1 MRPDRLGKEPMSWEQ
16 LELFNERSEVGEECA
31 HFGGYLAG
39 HVRCMRGATPTYT
52 NCNES
57 FCGEPPRC
65 VFSPID
71 NSDAACKRRREWMKR
86 NGGNN

>member
-1 MRPDRLGKEPMSWEQ
+1 MSGEQ

-31 HFGGYLAG
+31 YFGGYLAG
-39 HVRCMRGATPTYT
+39 YVRCMRGATPTAT

-57 FCGEPPRC
+57 ICGEPPHC

-71 NSDAACKRRREWMKR
+71 NSDAACQRRLEWMMEHE
-86 NGGNN
+86 ND

>member
-1 MRPDRLGKEPMSWEQ
+1 MSGEQ

-31 HFGGYLAG
+31 YFGGYLAW

-71 NSDAACKRRREWMKR
+71 NSDAAKRRRREWMKR